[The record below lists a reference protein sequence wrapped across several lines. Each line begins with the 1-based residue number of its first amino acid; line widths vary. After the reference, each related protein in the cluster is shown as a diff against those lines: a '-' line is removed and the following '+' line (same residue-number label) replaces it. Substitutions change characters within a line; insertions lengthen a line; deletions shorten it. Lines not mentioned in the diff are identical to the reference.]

1 MERKELEAAAAHVTY
16 LRGLLAI
23 PIGMLFIITGLGN
36 LGWGPLGNPLVFL
49 GFLLVL
55 AAAWLGINR
64 YYNDHYGRVT
74 RSHRQQLRY
83 TIASFIL
90 FPAAIVG
97 GPILD
102 ASVDLPVSAFAAA
115 FALAMLAWFAICVG
129 LRARHL
135 IIWGSLLVAGLLP
148 VWGALADKI
157 SVAWLPIG
165 VATIAA
171 GILDHRALVRAYG
184 PAKDLNH
191 ESSDVAA

>member
-1 MERKELEAAAAHVTY
+1 MERKHLEAAAAHVTY

-23 PIGMLFIITGLGN
+23 PIGLLFIITGLGN

-55 AAAWLGINR
+55 GAAWLGINR

-90 FPAAIVG
+90 FPAAMIG

-135 IIWGSLLVAGLLP
+135 IIWGALLVAGLLP
-148 VWGALADKI
+148 VWEAMADKI

>member
-1 MERKELEAAAAHVTY
+1 MERKELEAAATQVTY

-36 LGWGPLGNPLVFL
+36 LRWGPLWNPLVFL

-55 AAAWLGINR
+55 GAAWLGINR

-90 FPAAIVG
+90 FPAAMIG

-129 LRARHL
+129 LRMRHL
-135 IIWGSLLVAGLLP
+135 IIWGALLVAGLLP
-148 VWGALADKI
+148 VWEAMADKI

>member
-1 MERKELEAAAAHVTY
+1 MERKELETAAAHVTY

-23 PIGMLFIITGLGN
+23 PIGLLFIITGLGN
-36 LGWGPLGNPLVFL
+36 LGWGPLENPVVFL
-49 GFLLVL
+49 GSLLVL

-90 FPAAIVG
+90 FPAAMIG

-102 ASVDLPVSAFAAA
+102 ASVDLPGSAFAAP
-115 FALAMLAWFAICVG
+115 FPLAMLAWFAICVG
-129 LRARHL
+129 LRMRHL
-135 IIWGSLLVAGLLP
+135 IIWGALLVAGLLP
-148 VWGALADKI
+148 VWEAMADKI

-165 VATIAA
+165 VATTAA
-171 GILDHRALVRAYG
+171 GLLDHWALCRA
-184 PAKDLNH
+184 
-191 ESSDVAA
+191 

>member
-1 MERKELEAAAAHVTY
+1 MERKELEAAAAQVTY

-129 LRARHL
+129 LRMRHL
-135 IIWGSLLVAGLLP
+135 IIWGALLVAGLLP

-171 GILDHRALVRAYG
+171 GILDHWALVRAYG
-184 PAKDLNH
+184 PAKDMNH

>member
-23 PIGMLFIITGLGN
+23 PIGMLFIITGLGK

-55 AAAWLGINR
+55 GAAWLGINR

-90 FPAAIVG
+90 FPAAMIG

-129 LRARHL
+129 LRMRHL
-135 IIWGSLLVAGLLP
+135 IIWGALLVAGLLP
-148 VWGALADKI
+148 VWEAMADKI

-171 GILDHRALVRAYG
+171 GILDHWALVRAYG

>member
-1 MERKELEAAAAHVTY
+1 MQRKELEAAAAQVTY

-129 LRARHL
+129 LRMRHL
-135 IIWGSLLVAGLLP
+135 IIWGALLVAGLLP

>member
-1 MERKELEAAAAHVTY
+1 MERKELETAAAHVTY
-16 LRGLLAI
+16 LRGLLAT
-23 PIGMLFIITGLGN
+23 PLGMMFIITGLGN
-36 LGWGPLGNPLVFL
+36 LGWGPLGDPLVFI

-55 AAAWLGINR
+55 AAAWFGINR

-90 FPAAIVG
+90 FPVAMVG

-115 FALAMLAWFAICVG
+115 LALAMLAWFAICVG

-135 IIWGSLLVAGLLP
+135 IIWGALLVTALLP

-165 VATIAA
+165 VATIVA
-171 GILDHRALVRAYG
+171 GIFDHRALARAYG

>member
-1 MERKELEAAAAHVTY
+1 MERKELEAAAAQVTY

-90 FPAAIVG
+90 FPAAMIG

-129 LRARHL
+129 LRMRHL
-135 IIWGSLLVAGLLP
+135 IIWGALLVAGLLP
-148 VWGALADKI
+148 VWEAMADKI

-171 GILDHRALVRAYG
+171 GILDHWALVRAYG

>member
-1 MERKELEAAAAHVTY
+1 MERKELEAAAAQVTY

-36 LGWGPLGNPLVFL
+36 LGWGPLGNPSIFL

-55 AAAWLGINR
+55 GAAWLGINR

-90 FPAAIVG
+90 FPAAMVG

-129 LRARHL
+129 LKTHHL
-135 IIWGSLLVAGLLP
+135 IIWGALLVAGLLH
-148 VWGALADKI
+148 VWGAVADKI

-165 VATIAA
+165 VATILA
-171 GILDHRALVRAYG
+171 GILDHRTLVRAYG

>member
-1 MERKELEAAAAHVTY
+1 M
-16 LRGLLAI
+16 I
-23 PIGMLFIITGLGN
+23 
-36 LGWGPLGNPLVFL
+36 
-49 GFLLVL
+49 
-55 AAAWLGINR
+55 
-64 YYNDHYGRVT
+64 
-74 RSHRQQLRY
+74 
-83 TIASFIL
+83 
-90 FPAAIVG
+90 G

-129 LRARHL
+129 LRMRHL
-135 IIWGSLLVAGLLP
+135 IIWGALLVAGLLP

>member
-1 MERKELEAAAAHVTY
+1 MERKELEAAAAQVTY

-83 TIASFIL
+83 TIASFLL
-90 FPAAIVG
+90 FPAAMIG

-102 ASVDLPVSAFAAA
+102 ASFDLPVSAFR
-115 FALAMLAWFAICVG
+115 IVVS
-129 LRARHL
+129 R
-135 IIWGSLLVAGLLP
+135 
-148 VWGALADKI
+148 
-157 SVAWLPIG
+157 SVANGCANVPAVFRMPT
-165 VATIAA
+165 VASF
-171 GILDHRALVRAYG
+171 RM
-184 PAKDLNH
+184 
-191 ESSDVAA
+191 

>member
-1 MERKELEAAAAHVTY
+1 MERKELEAAAAQVTY

-23 PIGMLFIITGLGN
+23 PIGMLFILTGLGN

-83 TIASFIL
+83 TIASFLL
-90 FPAAIVG
+90 FPVAMIG

-102 ASVDLPVSAFAAA
+102 ASFDLPVSAFAAA

-129 LRARHL
+129 LRVRHL
-135 IIWGSLLVAGLLP
+135 IIWGALLVTALLP
-148 VWGALADKI
+148 VWGAVADKI

-165 VATIAA
+165 VATIVA
-171 GILDHRALVRAYG
+171 GIFDHRSLVRAYG
-184 PAKDLNH
+184 PATDLNP